1 MLCRPMYA
9 YVRLITDSD
18 RMEYSGCHCG
28 TEYPY
33 KLKLNYTLTE
43 VSMQDR

>member
-1 MLCRPMYA
+1 MLCMYA
-9 YVRLITDSD
+9 YVRPLNDSD
-18 RMEYSGCHCG
+18 RMEYSCCPHYG